1 MKRTKSRDLSFYL
14 HFFKYNDPADIDTV
28 KLAKEH
34 NVSQQKVA
42 GHLRSAKN
50 NSTITE
56 ALIKK
61 GYNPPRWFAGADR
74 LLKRSSTA
82 QVPVNTA
89 QTGEAHA
96 SPPSIQAVATHYR
109 SAPLSTRS
117 AHPAHVYSFQPISQ
131 SPPNPIQEAHQLLR
145 EAIREENRDSLN
157 QIKRGWTPSKPMT
170 IEEIKAR
177 AEAINIKDQI
187 ESRARADQTRFIYNM
202 IQSTRAKPIDMEE
215 TKELFTKPLK
225 EPTSKEAH
233 RENMEL
239 SETFEA
245 IGQLLQNFVPDI
257 GHSDE
262 FIREHRAANDKK
274 RKNYREAAISF
285 AKLYMEKHSR
295 KNPHSEMLKNQNKQ
309 IRDNFQKN
317 LFKP

>member
-1 MKRTKSRDLSFYL
+1 MRRTKSRNLSFYL

-28 KLAKEH
+28 KLAKEL

-61 GYNPPRWFAGADR
+61 RYNPPRWFAGADR

-89 QTGEAHA
+89 QTEEAHA
-96 SPPSIQAVATHYR
+96 SQPSIQAVATHNR

-117 AHPAHVYSFQPISQ
+117 APTAYAYRFQPISQ
-131 SPPNPIQEAHQLLR
+131 PPPTPIQELHQLIQEDIRKERRDKFNQMKR
-145 EAIREENRDSLN
+145 ER
-157 QIKRGWTPSKPMT
+157 TPSKPMT
-170 IEEIKAR
+170 IEEITAR
-177 AEAINIKDQI
+177 AEADIIKDQI
-187 ESRARADQTRFIYNM
+187 ESRARADQTRSIYN
-202 IQSTRAKPIDMEE
+202 IWQSTRPKPIDMEE

-225 EPTSKEAH
+225 ELTKEA
-233 RENMEL
+233 RSENTVL
-239 SETFEA
+239 SETFKA
-245 IGQLLQNFVPDI
+245 IGKLLQNFVPDI

-262 FIREHRAANDKK
+262 FIREQRAADDKK
-274 RKNYREAAISF
+274 LKTDREALISF
-285 AKLYMEKHSR
+285 AELYREKHSR
-295 KNPHSEMLKNQNKQ
+295 KNPHSEMLKDQGKQ
-309 IRDNFQKN
+309 IRDNFQEY

>member
-14 HFFKYNDPADIDTV
+14 NFFKYNDLGDIETV
-28 KLAKEH
+28 KLAKEL

-61 GYNPPRWFAGADR
+61 GYNPPRWFAGAEQ
-74 LLKRSSTA
+74 LLRRSSTA

-96 SPPSIQAVATHYR
+96 SQPSIQAVATHDR

-117 AHPAHVYSFQPISQ
+117 APPAHVYRFQPISQ
-131 SPPNPIQEAHQLLR
+131 SPPSPIQEAYQLLE
-145 EAIREENRDSLN
+145 EAQREENRESLN
-157 QIKRGWTPSKPMT
+157 QMKRGRTPSKPMT
-170 IEEIKAR
+170 IEEFTAR
-177 AEAINIKDQI
+177 AEAINIKRQI
-187 ESRARADQTRFIYNM
+187 ESRARADQTRFIYN
-202 IQSTRAKPIDMEE
+202 IWQSTRAKPIDMEE

-225 EPTSKEAH
+225 EPTSKEAR
-233 RENMEL
+233 RENTVL

-262 FIREHRAANDKK
+262 FIREHRAADDKK
-274 RKNYREAAISF
+274 RKNDGEAAISF
-285 AKLYMEKHSR
+285 AELYMEKHSR
-295 KNPHSEMLKNQNKQ
+295 KNPQLEMLKDRNKQ